1 MTSFTVLSLNFMLY
15 NNGFKIVGH
24 YEILYLYTKWFIT
37 ELYLIKEFC
46 LLYSALGP
54 LHETVID
61 AFSCKSVKK
70 KKRVKWTEKEERLF
84 FQVKVIIFI

>member
-1 MTSFTVLSLNFMLY
+1 MKCYTFTQNGLLLNF
-15 NNGFKIVGH
+15 I
-24 YEILYLYTKWFIT
+24 
-37 ELYLIKEFC
+37 YLIKEFC

-61 AFSCKSVKK
+61 RFSCRSVKK